1 METEQPNISTL
12 SGTVTVTFSDAVV
25 ASTTEARIVCVDGE
39 PDVFYVP
46 FKDVYFEMLTAMD
59 KTIYRPDWG
68 VAHFWSISAAGEAAD
83 NFIWAYLSPEPT
95 AAALANHGA
104 FNPEVSLIS
113 AVRSEQGMHSTK
125 FPSLSV

>member
-1 METEQPNISTL
+1 METEQPQISTF

-25 ASTTEARIVCVDGE
+25 ASTTEARMVCVGGE

-59 KTIYRPDWG
+59 KTIYRQDWG
-68 VAHFWSISAAGEAAD
+68 VAHFWSISAVGEAAD
-83 NFIWAYLSPEPT
+83 NFMWAYLSPEPP

-104 FNPEVSLIS
+104 FNPEVALIS
-113 AVRSEQGMHSTK
+113 AVPTEQGVHSTK
-125 FPSLSV
+125 FPV